1 MLAALLLVATA
12 WAAENVASAVTTRQ
26 ATVAPDATP
35 SDASTAVPA
44 TSTSADR
51 GRVIFESRCVTCH
64 GAGGKGDG
72 RVARLYNPK
81 PSDLTTSTKSDNY
94 KAMIIRKGGAYV
106 GRSLIMPSW
115 ESELTAEEIGDVVAY
130 LAVLAGNGG

>member
-26 ATVAPDATP
+26 ATVAPDAAP
-35 SDASTAVPA
+35 SAAPTAVPSA
-44 TSTSADR
+44 ADR
-51 GRVIFESRCVTCH
+51 GRAIFESRCVTCH

-115 ESELTAEEIGDVVAY
+115 ESELSAEEIGDVVAY

>member
-35 SDASTAVPA
+35 SDAPTAVPVTGA
-44 TSTSADR
+44 ADR
-51 GRVIFESRCVTCH
+51 GRAIFESRCVTCH

-115 ESELTAEEIGDVVAY
+115 ESELSAEEIGDVVAY